1 MEKKNTKEFIEEAA
15 LELFSKKGYQAVSIR
30 DICKVV
36 GIKESTIYYHFAN
49 KQAIMDSLLEKVDQM
64 MLVMKSQFN
73 QAFEQVCEVPVEAM
87 CEVAVSFLC
96 NYLLNPFVYKIIS
109 VLTIERMHHATA
121 QENYQRIV
129 FEVPLRHQAAVFEQ
143 MIARGYIKK
152 NAADVL
158 AEEYYSIVY
167 FSFQKNCI
175 GNELTEEK
183 IQLSREEIKRNIRDI
198 YIKMM

>member
-1 MEKKNTKEFIEEAA
+1 MEKKNTKEFIEEVA

-73 QAFEQVCEVPVEAM
+73 HAFEQVCEVPVEAM

-96 NYLLNPFVYKIIS
+96 NYFLNPYVYKIIS
-109 VLTIERMHHATA
+109 VLTIERMHHAKA
-121 QENYQRIV
+121 QENYQRLV
-129 FEVPLRHQAAVFEQ
+129 FEVPLRQQEVIFEQ

-152 NAADVL
+152 NSAEVL
-158 AEEYYSIVY
+158 AEEYYSLVY

-183 IQLSREEIKRNIRDI
+183 IQLSREEITRNIRDI